1 MLKTSKLRRRQEE
14 MRKRQPG
21 KPYRYYREDQEE
33 QSRLRLH
40 KMFGAGLSD
49 ARIAEVTGMSEEA
62 VRLIRTVTQALPP
75 HAHKRASRAPL
86 RFPK

>member
-1 MLKTSKLRRRQEE
+1 MLKISRLRRRQEE

-21 KPYRYYREDQEE
+21 KPYRFYREDQEE

-49 ARIAEVTGMSEEA
+49 ARIAEVTGMREEA
-62 VRLIRTVTQALPP
+62 VRLIRTVTQRQPSQG
-75 HAHKRASRAPL
+75 HVSASRAPL